1 MKRTRLRSK
10 FALLA
15 AATAVVGMATI
26 TACGS
31 DTTEEPADTQ
41 APTGSSAPQS
51 PSPLTP
57 TEKQNVGS
65 FAPTITADRAPTVVP
80 GGTGSHREMSP

>member
-31 DTTEEPADTQ
+31 ETTEEPADTQ

>member
-1 MKRTRLRSK
+1 MKKTRLRSK

-31 DTTEEPADTQ
+31 DTTEKPADTQ

-65 FAPTITADRAPTVVP
+65 FAPTMTADRAPTVVP
-80 GGTGSHREMSP
+80 GGTGSHRTMSP